1 MKKILKAL
9 TISLIAGISIFA
21 LSFFHPFLS
30 VDNRLTDFLYSRL
43 RTPNKDIM
51 LICIDEDTLDA
62 YGSFTS
68 WSRDKIADT
77 INYLYS
83 EEDKKPLAVGVDIT
97 FQGESNSDVDD
108 KLVEACSGNRNI
120 VVSSSIVFKGKVEKL
135 DENSVN
141 YNSYNIDYIE
151 YPFPALKKNVSC
163 GFTNA
168 FLSGDSINRFSKCS
182 FDFNGETINSFN
194 YELAKIYANDRGLVI
209 PNIKSDN
216 EGIFRFF
223 YSGKAKE
230 YSHISLKTILDGN
243 VPPSEFNN
251 KIVLI
256 GAYANG
262 MQDSYFVPADIGG
275 NMYGVE
281 IQANIIQAI
290 LDGATATS
298 IKPLNYGIFAGI
310 VAFALCFVIL
320 IIDNIV
326 FSSLLS
332 VVSIIGH
339 LFGGIILA
347 KNGILIRQIY
357 FVFVFV
363 VLIIYIIIEKFVKER
378 KRRKQITSTFSR
390 YMDPKIVNKLAKDN
404 QNTINLLG
412 EKRDV
417 SVLFVDIRGFT
428 KMSESMEP
436 EDVVSILNEYLGLV
450 TDCIFKHGGMLDKF
464 IGDAAMAIFNA
475 PTDQD
480 DYIFESVATA
490 YDIAKGSEELS
501 KKLLEK
507 YGKTVSYGVGVHCG
521 KAVIGNIGCKTRLD
535 YTAIGDTVNTSS
547 RIEGKAQK
555 GEVLLS
561 KEVREA
567 LGDRI
572 VVEDAGFLELKGKT
586 EPVNVFRLI
595 DIERNSKSPIS

>member
-1 MKKILKAL
+1 M
-9 TISLIAGISIFA
+9 

-30 VDNRLTDFLYSRL
+30 IDNRLTDNIYSRL
-43 RTPNKDIM
+43 RTTNKDIM
-51 LICIDEDTLDA
+51 LVCIDEDTLDA

-83 EEDKKPLAVGVDIT
+83 KDGVKPLAVGVDIT
-97 FQGESNSDVDD
+97 FQGESNSEVDD
-108 KLVEACSGNRNI
+108 KLAEACKGNKNI
-120 VVSSSIVFKGKVEKL
+120 VVSSPIVFKGKVEKL
-135 DENSVN
+135 DDNSVN
-141 YNSYNIDYIE
+141 YNNLNIDFIE
-151 YPFPALKKNVSC
+151 YPFPALKQNVSY

-168 FLSGDSINRFSKCS
+168 FLSGDSISRSSKCS
-182 FDFNGETINSFN
+182 FDYNGETINSFS
-194 YELAKIYANDRGLVI
+194 YELAKIYADNKGITI
-209 PNIKSDN
+209 PNINTDN

-223 YSGKAKE
+223 YAGKEKE
-230 YSHISLKTILDGN
+230 YPHISLKTVLDGN

-256 GAYANG
+256 GAYATG

-275 NMYGVE
+275 NMNGVE
-281 IQANIIQAI
+281 IHANIIQAL
-290 LDGATATS
+290 LDGATAS
-298 IKPLNYGIFAGI
+298 SVNPLKYSIFAGI
-310 VAFALCFVIL
+310 GAFILCFIIL
-320 IIDNIV
+320 LIDNIV
-326 FSSLLS
+326 ISSILS
-332 VVSIIGH
+332 VISIAAH
-339 LFGGIILA
+339 LFGGILLA

-390 YMDPKIVNKLAKDN
+390 YMDPKIVNKLAKDD

-436 EDVVSILNEYLGLV
+436 EEVVSILNEYLGLV

-475 PTDQD
+475 PTDQE
-480 DYIFESVATA
+480 DYIYESVATA

-547 RIEGKAQK
+547 RIEGQAQK

-561 KEVREA
+561 KEVNDA
-567 LGDRI
+567 LLGRI
-572 VVEDAGFLELKGKT
+572 VTEDAGFLTLKGKA

-595 DIERNSKSPIS
+595 DIEKKG